1 MDVAQRF
8 IFFQREESEEGDGSR
23 LRLGPP
29 RRISKIGVL
38 VRTSFKNGDNSTSN
52 TFQKIINNVSKT
64 FPKTWSTNNNFWA
77 VGLQVLSCSSPGF
90 ELTIRTYTHMCIYI
104 YTRRQVLPEE
114 GVSTLFL
121 LVACFVCVCAR
132 VRVCADTLQHRIYIY
147 IYIYIYMYVK
157 PECAFELGVCKYFLT
172 GCLFASVFVCVCVC
186 VCARVCIYTCVLDL
200 SVHLS
205 SVSAT
210 VFLLVAC
217 FVC

>member
-104 YTRRQVLPEE
+104 
-114 GVSTLFL
+114 
-121 LVACFVCVCAR
+121 C
-132 VRVCADTLQHRIYIY
+132 IYIH
-147 IYIYIYMYVK
+147 VDK
-157 PECAFELGVCKYFLT
+157 FFQRRVSQ
-172 GCLFASVFVCVCVC
+172 LFSYWLPVSCVCVCVC
-186 VCARVCIYTCVLDL
+186 VHVCACAQTPSNIVYIYIYLYIHVC
-200 SVHLS
+200 
-205 SVSAT
+205 
-210 VFLLVAC
+210 
-217 FVC
+217 